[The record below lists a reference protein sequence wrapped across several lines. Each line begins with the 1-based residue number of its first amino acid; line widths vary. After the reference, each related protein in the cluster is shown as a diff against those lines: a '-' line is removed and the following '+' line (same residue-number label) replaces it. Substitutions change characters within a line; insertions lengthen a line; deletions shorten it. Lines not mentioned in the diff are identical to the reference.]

1 MMGMRKRALL
11 LTGALFFAAAAL
23 GLTGC
28 GGGLPAG
35 LPAAGVGKAGQ
46 AAKRDVFAMD
56 TFMTMTA
63 YGPGAEA
70 ALEQGEA
77 EIRRL
82 DSLFSTGKPDSE
94 LGRLNQWSQELAA
107 GAGAAPQA
115 ERPGESEDAGKTEDA
130 AESED
135 AGLSGQF
142 VLSEEAFALLERA
155 MELSRETEGA
165 FDPAVYPLMRL
176 WGFAGKEGEE
186 RTPAKPEDS
195 EIRALLPLCR
205 PENVVLRPENHALE
219 VKVPGT
225 MLDLGGAVKGYASA
239 RLMELFREQGVSS
252 ALVNLGGNVQVLG
265 TKPDG
270 SLWRIGIEDP
280 EREGNIAALSL
291 TDTAAVTSGGYERG
305 FEEDGRRYH
314 HLLDPETGYP
324 AEGGLLSVTV
334 LTPDG
339 ALADMLSTA
348 LFVMGRERAEA
359 FVARRAADW
368 QFEAV
373 LVTEDRELL
382 ATEGLRD
389 RLESRESVAFIAQI
403 R

>member
-1 MMGMRKRALL
+1 MYTLGIDIGSTTSKCIILEDGERIVGSSLVVGGMGTKGPAQAVEDVLADAS
-11 LTGALFFAAAAL
+11 LTREDMQGIVATGYGRNKCTETDQQASELTERNVIVLPTKSVPMGISAAL
-23 GLTGC
+23 
-28 GGGLPAG
+28 
-35 LPAAGVGKAGQ
+35 
-46 AAKRDVFAMD
+46 
-56 TFMTMTA
+56 
-63 YGPGAEA
+63 
-70 ALEQGEA
+70 
-77 EIRRL
+77 
-82 DSLFSTGKPDSE
+82 
-94 LGRLNQWSQELAA
+94 
-107 GAGAAPQA
+107 
-115 ERPGESEDAGKTEDA
+115 
-130 AESED
+130 
-135 AGLSGQF
+135 
-142 VLSEEAFALLERA
+142 
-155 MELSRETEGA
+155 A

-186 RTPAKPEDS
+186 RTPAKPEDE
-195 EIRALLPLCR
+195 EIQALLPLCR

-219 VKVPGT
+219 VTVPGT

>member
-1 MMGMRKRALL
+1 MMGMGKRALL
-11 LTGALFFAAAAL
+11 LAGALFFAAGAM

-28 GGGLPAG
+28 LPAG
-35 LPAAGVGKAGQ
+35 LPAAGGKAGQ
-46 AAKRDVFAMD
+46 AVKRDVFAMD

-94 LGRLNQWSQELAA
+94 LGRLNQWSQELEA
-107 GAGAAPQA
+107 GAGDAAMT
-115 ERPGESEDAGKTEDA
+115 ERPGEAEDA

-142 VLSEEAFALLERA
+142 VLSEEAVALLERA

-186 RTPAKPEDS
+186 RTPAKPEDE
-195 EIRALLPLCR
+195 EIQALLPLCR

-219 VKVPGT
+219 VTVPGT

-359 FVARRAADW
+359 FIGRRAADW

-389 RLESRESVAFIAQI
+389 RLESRENIGFIAQI

>member
-1 MMGMRKRALL
+1 MGMRKRALL

-35 LPAAGVGKAGQ
+35 LPAAGGKAGQ
-46 AAKRDVFAMD
+46 AVKRDVFAMD

-94 LGRLNQWSQELAA
+94 LGRLNQWSQDLAA
-107 GAGAAPQA
+107 GDSDEQFP
-115 ERPGESEDAGKTEDA
+115 
-130 AESED
+130 
-135 AGLSGQF
+135 LSD
-142 VLSEEAFALLERA
+142 EAYGLLERA

-205 PENVVLRPENHALE
+205 PENVVLSPENHSLE

-252 ALVNLGGNVQVLG
+252 ALVNLGGNVQALG
-265 TKPDG
+265 EKPDG
-270 SLWRIGIEDP
+270 SLWRVGIENPDTKAGQLSTSDYVGVL
-280 EREGNIAALSL
+280 ELEDKAAI
-291 TDTAAVTSGGYERG
+291 TSGGYERF
-305 FEEDGRRYH
+305 FEENGEKYWH
-314 HLLDPETGYP
+314 ILDPNTGKP
-324 AEGGLLSVTV
+324 ARSGLASVTV
-334 LTPDG
+334 VGRNGTVCDG
-339 ALADMLSTA
+339 LSTA
-348 LFVMGRERAEA
+348 LFVMGEEKAEKFYKEYSTGNKGIAA
-359 FVARRAADW
+359 FD
-368 QFEAV
+368 
-373 LVTEDRELL
+373 LIMVTEDKKVYV
-382 ATEGLRD
+382 TEGVNTIFSLTEEYAD
-389 RLESRESVAFIAQI
+389 VDVSVI

>member
-1 MMGMRKRALL
+1 MMGMGKRALL
-11 LTGALFFAAAAL
+11 LAGALFFAAGAM

-35 LPAAGVGKAGQ
+35 LPAAGGKAGQ
-46 AAKRDVFAMD
+46 AVKRDVFAMD

-94 LGRLNQWSQELAA
+94 LGRLNQWSQELEA
-107 GAGAAPQA
+107 GAGDAAMT
-115 ERPGESEDAGKTEDA
+115 ERPGEAEDA

-186 RTPAKPEDS
+186 RTPAKPEDE
-195 EIRALLPLCR
+195 EIQALLPLCR

-219 VKVPGT
+219 VTVPGT

>member
-35 LPAAGVGKAGQ
+35 LPAAGGGKAGQ

-94 LGRLNQWSQELAA
+94 LGRLNQWSQDLEA
-107 GAGAAPQA
+107 GAGDEQFP
-115 ERPGESEDAGKTEDA
+115 
-130 AESED
+130 
-135 AGLSGQF
+135 LSD
-142 VLSEEAFALLERA
+142 EAYGLLERA

-205 PENVVLRPENHALE
+205 PENVVLSPENHSLE

-359 FVARRAADW
+359 FIGRRAADW

-389 RLESRESVAFIAQI
+389 RLESRENIGFIAQI

>member
-35 LPAAGVGKAGQ
+35 LPAAGGGKAGQ

-94 LGRLNQWSQELAA
+94 LGRLNQWSQDLEA
-107 GAGAAPQA
+107 GAGDEQFP
-115 ERPGESEDAGKTEDA
+115 
-130 AESED
+130 
-135 AGLSGQF
+135 LSD
-142 VLSEEAFALLERA
+142 EAYGLLERA

-195 EIRALLPLCR
+195 EIQALLPLCR

-219 VKVPGT
+219 VTVPGT

>member
-1 MMGMRKRALL
+1 MMGMGKRALL
-11 LTGALFFAAAAL
+11 LAGALFFAAGAMS
-23 GLTGC
+23 LTGC

-35 LPAAGVGKAGQ
+35 LPAAGGGKAGQ
-46 AAKRDVFAMD
+46 AVKRDVFAMD

-94 LGRLNQWSQELAA
+94 LGRLNQWSQELEA
-107 GAGAAPQA
+107 GAGDAART
-115 ERPGESEDAGKTEDA
+115 ERPGEAEDA

-135 AGLSGQF
+135 TGLPGQF
-142 VLSEEAFALLERA
+142 RLSEEAFALLERA
-155 MELSRETEGA
+155 MELSREMEGA

-186 RTPAKPEDS
+186 RTPAKPEDR

-219 VKVPGT
+219 VTVPGT

-359 FVARRAADW
+359 FIARRAADW

-389 RLESRESVAFIAQI
+389 RLESRENIGFIAQI

>member
-1 MMGMRKRALL
+1 MMGMGKRALL
-11 LTGALFFAAAAL
+11 LAGALFFAAGAM

-35 LPAAGVGKAGQ
+35 LPAAGGKAGQ
-46 AAKRDVFAMD
+46 AVKRDVFAMD

-94 LGRLNQWSQELAA
+94 LGRLNQWSQELEA
-107 GAGAAPQA
+107 GAGDAAMT
-115 ERPGESEDAGKTEDA
+115 ERPGEAEDA

-186 RTPAKPEDS
+186 RTPAKPEDE
-195 EIRALLPLCR
+195 EIQALLPLCR

-219 VKVPGT
+219 VTVPGT

-373 LVTEDRELL
+373 LVTENRELL

>member
-1 MMGMRKRALL
+1 MMGMGKRALL
-11 LTGALFFAAAAL
+11 LAGALFFAAGAM

-35 LPAAGVGKAGQ
+35 LPAAGGKAGQ
-46 AAKRDVFAMD
+46 AVKRDVFAMD

-94 LGRLNQWSQELAA
+94 LGRLNQWSQELEA
-107 GAGAAPQA
+107 GAGDAAMT
-115 ERPGESEDAGKTEDA
+115 ERPGEA
-130 AESED
+130 ED

-186 RTPAKPEDS
+186 RTPAKPEDR
-195 EIRALLPLCR
+195 EIQALLPLCR

-219 VKVPGT
+219 VTVPGT

-359 FVARRAADW
+359 FVAHRAADW